1 MLRMVGLDEQKLGMM
16 ALNMLVYLA
25 EYIAK
30 NFLGMESEFEN
41 EVPQYRSIVQE
52 EGVLAAMF
60 KVVQDANVK
69 SEKIRNDLFDPTIT
83 ENVSSSVNI
92 LTYCLR
98 CIQLIQVLYLYF
110 LLQMIEKIPQNI
122 MGQELSCVR
131 LFMCKMEPAIWSAQS
146 TTQSYE
152 GFTLT
157 RSLTLNFNK
166 WLHEV
171 YQNLPNLNK
180 LQTFGKRCHNK
191 YPNCELLSLI

>member
-69 SEKIRNDLFDPTIT
+69 SEKIKNDLFDPTIT
-83 ENVSSSVNI
+83 ENVSSIKI
-92 LTYCLR
+92 LRYCLR
-98 CIQLIQVLYLYF
+98 CIQVIQVLIF
-110 LLQMIEKIPQNI
+110 
-122 MGQELSCVR
+122 S
-131 LFMCKMEPAIWSAQS
+131 
-146 TTQSYE
+146 
-152 GFTLT
+152 FTDD
-157 RSLTLNFNK
+157 
-166 WLHEV
+166 
-171 YQNLPNLNK
+171 
-180 LQTFGKRCHNK
+180 
-191 YPNCELLSLI
+191 